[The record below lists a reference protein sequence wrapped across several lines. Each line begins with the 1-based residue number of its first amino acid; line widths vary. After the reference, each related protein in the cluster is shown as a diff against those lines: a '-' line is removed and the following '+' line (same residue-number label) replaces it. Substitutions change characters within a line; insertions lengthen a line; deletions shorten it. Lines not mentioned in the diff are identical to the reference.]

1 MEKETSR
8 KCVATGEVKNTSEL
22 LRFVKTPDSRLV
34 PDFNKKLEGR
44 GLYVSNSKTA
54 LKHALEKNL
63 FIKSIHLFLKIP
75 EDFLT
80 QVEHLL
86 YQRGLNALNLARKA
100 GALVS
105 GFEKVK
111 TNIEKNKV
119 AFIIEATDAALDS
132 SRKIEASSSNL
143 ETIKI
148 YSSQD
153 LETAL
158 NKENTIYLAILKSD
172 ISKMVYENI
181 KKYQTFLEN

>member
-1 MEKETSR
+1 M
-8 KCVATGEVKNTSEL
+8 ATGEVKPTEEL
-22 LRFVKTPDSRLV
+22 LRFVKTPDSQLV

-44 GLYVSNSKTA
+44 GLYVSNSKKLLA
-54 LKHALEKNL
+54 HALEKNL
-63 FIKSIHLFLKIP
+63 FMKSLHLSLKIS
-75 EDFLT
+75 EDFLD

-100 GALVS
+100 GALVT

-119 AFIIEATDAALDS
+119 AFIVEASDAASDS
-132 SRKIEASSSNL
+132 SQKMGAVSKNL

-148 YSSQD
+148 YTSQD
-153 LETAL
+153 LDTAF
-158 NKENTIYLAILKSD
+158 NKETTVYIAVLKSD
-172 ISKMVYENI
+172 ISKMVYQNV